1 MQFVLF
7 IIIAIVTFMISL
19 QVRRNHQLAQT
30 LKSLG
35 VGARGLQIISLVALL
50 GAAAQTL
57 TVIPAG
63 TVGVIDFFGKV
74 NPEPR
79 YAGIN
84 VVNPFATVHKMSIK
98 TEERREEMR
107 VPSKEGLTV
116 GLEISV
122 IYKLDPIEAPTIYRT
137 LGREEEYVR
146 KILLPNFR
154 SVTRGVTAQFE
165 AKALYTDKREAV
177 AQQIR
182 AELHTATSP
191 RGITIESTPLRQVV
205 LPQDLSAA
213 IEEKL
218 KAEQESQRMEFI
230 LARESKEADRKRI
243 EAGGIADFQKI
254 VATGISDQLLRW
266 KGIEATEK
274 LATSP
279 NAKVIVIGAGESGL
293 PIILGGTN

>member
-1 MQFVLF
+1 V
-7 IIIAIVTFMISL
+7 SP
-19 QVRRNHQLAQT
+19 N
-30 LKSLG
+30 
-35 VGARGLQIISLVALL
+35 
-50 GAAAQTL
+50 
-57 TVIPAG
+57 
-63 TVGVIDFFGKV
+63 
-74 NPEPR
+74 PR

-84 VVNPFATVHKMSIK
+84 IVNPFATVHKMSIK
-98 TEERREEMR
+98 TEEMREEMR

-122 IYKLDPIEAPTIYRT
+122 IYKLDPVEAPTIYRT

-177 AQQIR
+177 AQQIQ
-182 AELHTATSP
+182 AELHVATSP
-191 RGITIESTPLRQVV
+191 RGVTIEATPLRQVV

-218 KAEQESQRMEFI
+218 KAEQESQRMQFI
-230 LARESKEADRKRI
+230 LARESQEADRKRI
-243 EAGGIADFQKI
+243 EAAGIADFQKI
-254 VATGISDQLLRW
+254 VAEGISDQLLRW

-274 LATSP
+274 LAMSA
-279 NAKVIVIGAGESGL
+279 NSKVVVIGAGESGL
-293 PIILGGTN
+293 PIILGGNN